1 MERFLIVD
9 DHPLFR
15 EALRSAIMAAHP
27 AAEIVEATGMD
38 EALAL
43 AGMPG
48 AAFDLALLDLSMPGT
63 TGFDG
68 ILQFRSRFPRLPLV
82 VVSGLDDPR
91 IVREALA
98 YGVSGFVP
106 KASGKAELVA
116 AIRTVMAGGL
126 HAPPDAPGAPP
137 QAIPEDD
144 RERLVE
150 RLKTLT
156 PAQFRVLQM
165 IRQGLLNKQIAY
177 ELQVGETTVK
187 AHVSEIL
194 RKLGVISRTQA
205 VIEASRIDFERI
217 TLEPGD
223 DRQA

>member
-15 EALRSAIMAAHP
+15 EALQSAIMAAHP

-43 AGMPG
+43 AGTPG

-126 HAPPDAPGAPP
+126 HVPADTPGAAVP
-137 QAIPEDD
+137 AIPEDD

-223 DRQA
+223 EK